1 MPEEWDIEINEAQN
15 GKEALVHYQ
24 NGCAEMMFLDLITK
38 PIMTTHANCF
48 FGDMDGELVT
58 LMSRCGCELI
68 VNDLQQSTGDT
79 QHVVSLEDSTLD
91 KVLTHLDELM

>member
-1 MPEEWDIEINEAQN
+1 LCRNDVFRLNYEADYDYTRQS
-15 GKEALVHYQ
+15 
-24 NGCAEMMFLDLITK
+24 
-38 PIMTTHANCF
+38 F
-48 FGDMDGELVT
+48 FGDMDGKLVT

-79 QHVVSLEDSTLD
+79 QDVVSLEDSTLD